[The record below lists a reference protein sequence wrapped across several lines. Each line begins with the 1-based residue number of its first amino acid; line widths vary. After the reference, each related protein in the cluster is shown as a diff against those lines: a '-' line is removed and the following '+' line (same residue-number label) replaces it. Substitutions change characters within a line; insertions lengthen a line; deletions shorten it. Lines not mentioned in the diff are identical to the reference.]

1 MYFFNQNQN
10 CGLGERI
17 NIIMQGGIF
26 LLSLVFFKLINVINW
41 DRSQALLNE
50 FIKKNY
56 KSKGDEIINS
66 NLNVFCNNEI
76 GSRRLNRKID

>member
-1 MYFFNQNQN
+1 
-10 CGLGERI
+10 
-17 NIIMQGGIF
+17 MQGGIF